1 MAGLVPGNGGRAAV
15 SDNHDPFVYA
25 KPHSISLVLSLAA
38 PFFSGSSPSGPVTL
52 SGPAADLLPAAAH
65 GALRPWRY
73 LPPSCCMGSTW
84 TANNLVSQGLDSAP
98 GQTAFKNDL

>member
-25 KPHSISLVLSLAA
+25 KPHPISLVLSLAA

-52 SGPAADLLPAAAH
+52 YGPAADLLPAAAH

-73 LPPSCCMGSTW
+73 LRPSCCMGSTW
-84 TANNLVSQGLDSAP
+84 TGNNLVSQGLDSAP